1 MNGGNVS
8 SSDPDSYR
16 DFIENSLAHE
26 NSDSRYKFPSLHS
39 GNSIELTEF
48 SLHTNHDECSML
60 VNHRR
65 RKAAFLFTTLC
76 QSLSYNEIW
85 NWKVY

>member
-8 SSDPDSYR
+8 SSDSR
-16 DFIENSLAHE
+16 QANSIENSLAHE

-39 GNSIELTEF
+39 GNSLELTEF

-65 RKAAFLFTTLC
+65 RKAVFLFTSLC